1 MNKLPA
7 SGQNDEE
14 NSFNSIHQKY
24 VQSLTCPGEEW
35 KNPNADL
42 QMLTF
47 RCIFFFGGGGGC
59 KIDTRSAAEESEET
73 KSYVFEGIT

>member
-24 VQSLTCPGEEW
+24 VQSLTYPGEEW

-47 RCIFFFGGGGGC
+47 RCIFFFFFC
-59 KIDTRSAAEESEET
+59 KIDTRSTAEESEET
-73 KSYVFEGIT
+73 KSYVFEGIA